1 MESWEMVMYPGLTL
15 FVANAV
21 RILWQQQEELKD
33 FIAWM
38 ENKHP
43 EEFRKMFYEGGGRE
57 FFMP

>member
-1 MESWEMVMYPGLTL
+1 MVMYPGLTP

-33 FIAWM
+33 FNAWM

-43 EEFRKMFYEGGGRE
+43 EEFRKMFYEDGGRE